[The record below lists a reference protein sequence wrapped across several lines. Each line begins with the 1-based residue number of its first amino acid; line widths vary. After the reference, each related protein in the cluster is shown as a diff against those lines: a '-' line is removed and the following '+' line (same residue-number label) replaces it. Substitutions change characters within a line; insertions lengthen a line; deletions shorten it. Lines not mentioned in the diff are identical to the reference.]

1 MDRNEIILESQKLDY
16 KFVNGIN
23 KMELFKG
30 IEKFDY
36 NNLSLKD
43 FELYKID
50 EITYEEEEKAPRRE
64 AFENV
69 VGTLRDSYANFLY
82 IILGDGEK
90 VSIYFGLA
98 KNSYIN
104 EENEILELNGMG
116 SLILKPSIEG
126 NFRGSK
132 IKRIN
137 KEEKEKILNDIRNVN
152 TNKYAYFEGIPGI
165 NETEDRNDFQGI
177 DRLIDVMIMGNKG
190 KFGLIIYANP
200 IQKEDISEIE
210 KDIYEYYNQYNILHK
225 SSFQLG
231 TNASTNS
238 SKTTGTTTGTN
249 KSNTKGTSKSE
260 TEGSSIT
267 TGTNKGETDSS
278 TVGENVNTGTTATK
292 GTTNGNTSSGNGGRN
307 SESTSESKG
316 TTTSRT
322 DGKSKSKTVGSS
334 TGESESKGTSY
345 SETTGSSESKT
356 TGSSTSE
363 STSLSEGEN
372 TGTSETHNI
381 EVIKKEIH
389 SWITYIDET
398 LLPMID
404 YGKSKGLFRVNTFIF
419 AENNGVLLKLGNT
432 LKSLASGKKGNKRPL
447 EYYRLDSEK
456 DQNLIDNLVN
466 FQINS
471 SKENVEKDS
480 FLTVNS
486 IENKDNFINDFYSV
500 KELSLIAGVPR
511 KEVNGLKVTKQ
522 VEFGLNTVSDEEIR
536 EMNKVK
542 ENYIALELGNLVQS
556 GNELENTKI
565 SINKKDLNKHIFV
578 AGVTGTGKTTTCQK
592 ILLES
597 EMPFLVIEPAKTEY
611 RIMRKNEK
619 TKDILIF
626 TLGQDRIAPFRLNP
640 FEFFEHESLTSRVD
654 MIKAAI
660 EASFDMEAA
669 IPQLIESAIYK
680 CYEDYGWE
688 VSINKNNKFE
698 NPFADGVYSFPTF
711 SDVMK
716 KVEIVC
722 EEQGFDD
729 RLKRDYLGSIRARLQ
744 SLTLGSKGLMLN
756 TPRSVDF
763 VDLLDK
769 KVVLEIEEVKNT
781 NEKSFVMGLIMINLR
796 EALRAKYI
804 KDKKFKHITLVEEA
818 HRLLSKYEA
827 GDPINKKQGVEI
839 FADMLAEVRKYGESL
854 IIADQIP
861 NKLTPEVLKNT
872 NTKIIHKLFAEDD
885 KESVGNTMVLE
896 KEQKGFLSNLQ
907 TGRAIVFSQGWS
919 KAVQVQIKL
928 LTDTTSEEE
937 IDENELIE
945 SNLEYYRKNYKKEI
959 FFGSS
964 LFDREPTKEELIEI
978 IEFNKIG
985 ILNSFIDMYE
995 YLMDRRCNG
1004 ETKKILL
1011 KKYKNYKYKY
1021 EKLSNFNITLL
1032 IKLLD
1037 KFYFTDSPF
1046 IAEEKEKYI
1055 TEVINL
1061 EIDEGI
1067 VKERWENINQNF
1079 KEKLGKRGE

>member
-16 KFVNGIN
+16 KLVNGIN

-30 IEKFDY
+30 IEKFND
-36 NNLSLKD
+36 NNLSLTD

-98 KNSYIN
+98 KNSYIS

-137 KEEKEKILNDIRNVN
+137 KEEKEKILNDIRNVD

-190 KFGLIIYANP
+190 KFGLIVYANP

-210 KDIYEYYNQYNILHK
+210 KDIYEYYNQYNILYK

-249 KSNTKGTSKSE
+249 KSDTKGTSKSE
-260 TEGSSIT
+260 TEGNSIT
-267 TGTNKGETDSS
+267 KGTNKGINKSEAEANNSS
-278 TVGENVNTGTTATK
+278 DAHSEDNSVCE
-292 GTTNGNTSSGNGGRN
+292 SDRN
-307 SESTSESKG
+307 NN
-316 TTTSRT
+316 
-322 DGKSKSKTVGSS
+322 SKTQRLGKTETYGKTKTKTVASN

-345 SETTGSSESKT
+345 SKTTGSSDSKT
-356 TGSSTSE
+356 TGNSTSE
-363 STSLSEGEN
+363 STSLSEGES

-456 DQNLIDNLVN
+456 DQNLINNLVN

-680 CYEDYGWE
+680 CYEDFGWE
-688 VSINKNNKFE
+688 VSTNKNNKFE

-896 KEQKGFLSNLQ
+896 KEQKGFLSNLK
-907 TGRAIVFSQGWS
+907 TGRAVVFSQGWS

-964 LFDREPTKEELIEI
+964 LFDRKPTKEELIEI

-1021 EKLSNFNITLL
+1021 ERLSNFNITLL

-1061 EIDEGI
+1061 EIDEEI
-1067 VKERWENINQNF
+1067 VKERWENMNQNF

>member
-16 KFVNGIN
+16 KLVNGIN

-30 IEKFDY
+30 IEKFND
-36 NNLSLKD
+36 NNLSLTD

-98 KNSYIN
+98 KNSYIS

-137 KEEKEKILNDIRNVN
+137 KEEKEKILNDIRNVD

-190 KFGLIIYANP
+190 KFGLIVYANP

-210 KDIYEYYNQYNILHK
+210 KDIYEYYNQYNILYK

-249 KSNTKGTSKSE
+249 KSDTKGTSKSE
-260 TEGSSIT
+260 TEGNSIT
-267 TGTNKGETDSS
+267 KGTNKGINKSEAEANNSS
-278 TVGENVNTGTTATK
+278 DAHSEDNSVCE
-292 GTTNGNTSSGNGGRN
+292 SDRN
-307 SESTSESKG
+307 NN
-316 TTTSRT
+316 
-322 DGKSKSKTVGSS
+322 SKTQRLGKTETYGKTKTKTVASN

-345 SETTGSSESKT
+345 SKTTGSSDSKT
-356 TGSSTSE
+356 TGNSTSE
-363 STSLSEGEN
+363 STSLSEGES

-456 DQNLIDNLVN
+456 DQNLINNLVN

-680 CYEDYGWE
+680 CYEDFGWE
-688 VSINKNNKFE
+688 VSTNKNNKFE

-896 KEQKGFLSNLQ
+896 KEQKGFLSNLK
-907 TGRAIVFSQGWS
+907 TGRAVVFSQGWS

-964 LFDREPTKEELIEI
+964 LFDRKPTKEELIEI

-1021 EKLSNFNITLL
+1021 ERLSNFNITLL

-1046 IAEEKEKYI
+1046 IPEEKEKFI

-1061 EIDEGI
+1061 EIDEEI
-1067 VKERWENINQNF
+1067 VKERWENMNQNF

>member
-16 KFVNGIN
+16 KLVNGIN

-30 IEKFDY
+30 IEKFND
-36 NNLSLKD
+36 NNLSLTD

-190 KFGLIIYANP
+190 KFGLIVYANP

-249 KSNTKGTSKSE
+249 KSDTKGTSKSE
-260 TEGSSIT
+260 TEGNSIT
-267 TGTNKGETDSS
+267 KGTNKGETDSS
-278 TVGENVNTGTTATK
+278 TVGENINTGTAATK
-292 GTTNGNTSSGNGGRN
+292 QTTNGNSSSGNGGRN
-307 SESTSESKG
+307 SESTSENKG

-456 DQNLIDNLVN
+456 NQNLIDNLVN

-542 ENYIALELGNLVQS
+542 ENYIPLELGNLVQS

-680 CYEDYGWE
+680 CYEDFGWE
-688 VSINKNNKFE
+688 VSTNKNNKFE

>member
-16 KFVNGIN
+16 KLVNGIN

-137 KEEKEKILNDIRNVN
+137 KEEKGKILNDIRNVN

-190 KFGLIIYANP
+190 KFGLVVYANP

-238 SKTTGTTTGTN
+238 SKTTGTTTGIN
-249 KSNTKGTSKSE
+249 KSDTKGTNKSE
-260 TEGSSIT
+260 TEGNSIT
-267 TGTNKGETDSS
+267 KGTNKGETDSS

-292 GTTNGNTSSGNGGRN
+292 GINNGNTSSGNGGRN

-345 SETTGSSESKT
+345 SETTGSSNSKT

-456 DQNLIDNLVN
+456 DQNLINNLVN

-471 SKENVEKDS
+471 SKENIEKDS

-680 CYEDYGWE
+680 CYEDFGWE
-688 VSINKNNKFE
+688 VSTNKNNKFE

-937 IDENELIE
+937 IDENELIK

-1032 IKLLD
+1032 IKLLE

>member
-16 KFVNGIN
+16 KLVNGIN

-30 IEKFDY
+30 IEKFNDS
-36 NNLSLKD
+36 NLSLTD

-137 KEEKEKILNDIRNVN
+137 KEEKEKILNDIRNVD

-190 KFGLIIYANP
+190 KFGLIVYANP

-238 SKTTGTTTGTN
+238 GKTTGTTTGTN
-249 KSNTKGTSKSE
+249 ESDTKGTNKSE

-267 TGTNKGETDSS
+267 KGTNKGETDSS

-292 GTTNGNTSSGNGGRN
+292 GTTNGNSSSGNGGRN
-307 SESTSESKG
+307 SESTSENKG

-345 SETTGSSESKT
+345 SKTTGSSESKT
-356 TGSSTSE
+356 TGSSKSE
-363 STSLSEGEN
+363 STSLSEGES
-372 TGTSETHNI
+372 TGTSETQNI

-447 EYYRLDSEK
+447 EYYRLNSEK
-456 DQNLIDNLVN
+456 DQNLINNLVN

-522 VEFGLNTVSDEEIR
+522 VEFGLNTVSDEEIM
-536 EMNKVK
+536 EINKVK
-542 ENYIALELGNLVQS
+542 ENYISLELGNLVQS

-680 CYEDYGWE
+680 CYEDFGWE
-688 VSINKNNKFE
+688 VSTNKNNKFE

-907 TGRAIVFSQGWS
+907 TGRAVVFSQGWS

-937 IDENELIE
+937 IDEDELIE

-1011 KKYKNYKYKY
+1011 KKYKNYKDKY

-1037 KFYFTDSPF
+1037 KFYFTNSPF

>member
-16 KFVNGIN
+16 KLVNGIN

-30 IEKFDY
+30 IEKFND
-36 NNLSLKD
+36 NNLSLTD

-137 KEEKEKILNDIRNVN
+137 KEEKEKILNDIRNIN

-190 KFGLIIYANP
+190 KFGLVVYANP

-249 KSNTKGTSKSE
+249 KSDTKGTSKSE
-260 TEGSSIT
+260 TEGNSIT
-267 TGTNKGETDSS
+267 KGTNKGTNKSEAEANNSSDAHSEDNSVCESDRNNNSKTKRLGKTETY
-278 TVGENVNTGTTATK
+278 GKTK
-292 GTTNGNTSSGNGGRN
+292 T
-307 SESTSESKG
+307 
-316 TTTSRT
+316 
-322 DGKSKSKTVGSS
+322 KTVGSN

-345 SETTGSSESKT
+345 SKTTGSSESKT

-542 ENYIALELGNLVQS
+542 ENYIPLELGNLVQS

-680 CYEDYGWE
+680 CYGDFGWE
-688 VSINKNNKFE
+688 VSTNKNNKFE

-1067 VKERWENINQNF
+1067 VKERWENMNQNF

>member
-16 KFVNGIN
+16 KLVNGIN

-30 IEKFDY
+30 IEKYND
-36 NNLSLKD
+36 NNLSLTD

-137 KEEKEKILNDIRNVN
+137 KEEKEKILNDIRNVD

-190 KFGLIIYANP
+190 KFGLIVYANP

-249 KSNTKGTSKSE
+249 KSDTKGISKSE
-260 TEGSSIT
+260 TEGNSIT
-267 TGTNKGETDSS
+267 KGTNKGTNKSEAEAKNSSDARSEDNSLSESDRNNNSKTKRIGKTETYGK
-278 TVGENVNTGTTATK
+278 TETKTTAS
-292 GTTNGNTSSGNGGRN
+292 NI
-307 SESTSESKG
+307 
-316 TTTSRT
+316 
-322 DGKSKSKTVGSS
+322 
-334 TGESESKGTSY
+334 GESESKGTSY

-363 STSLSEGEN
+363 STSLSEGKN

-447 EYYRLDSEK
+447 EYYRLNSEK
-456 DQNLIDNLVN
+456 DQNLINNLVN

-471 SKENVEKDS
+471 SKENVERDS

-542 ENYIALELGNLVQS
+542 ENYIPLELGNLVQS

-611 RIMRKNEK
+611 RIMKKNEK

-680 CYEDYGWE
+680 CYEDFGWE
-688 VSINKNNKFE
+688 VSTNKNNKFE

-1021 EKLSNFNITLL
+1021 ERLSNFNITLL

-1061 EIDEGI
+1061 EIDEEI

>member
-16 KFVNGIN
+16 KLVNGIN

-30 IEKFDY
+30 IEKYND
-36 NNLSLKD
+36 NNLSLTD

-137 KEEKEKILNDIRNVN
+137 KKEKEKILNDIRNVD

-190 KFGLIIYANP
+190 KFGLIVYANP

-249 KSNTKGTSKSE
+249 KSDTKGISKSE
-260 TEGSSIT
+260 TEGNSIT
-267 TGTNKGETDSS
+267 KGTNKGTNKSEAEAKNSSDARSEDNSLSESDRNNNSKTKRIGKTETYGK
-278 TVGENVNTGTTATK
+278 TETKTTAS
-292 GTTNGNTSSGNGGRN
+292 NI
-307 SESTSESKG
+307 
-316 TTTSRT
+316 
-322 DGKSKSKTVGSS
+322 
-334 TGESESKGTSY
+334 GESESKGTSY

-363 STSLSEGEN
+363 STSLSEGKN

-447 EYYRLDSEK
+447 EYYRLNSEK
-456 DQNLIDNLVN
+456 DQNLINNLVN

-471 SKENVEKDS
+471 SKENVERDS

-542 ENYIALELGNLVQS
+542 ENYIPLELGNLVQS

-611 RIMRKNEK
+611 RIMKKNEK

-680 CYEDYGWE
+680 CYEDFGWE
-688 VSINKNNKFE
+688 VSTNKNNKFE

-1021 EKLSNFNITLL
+1021 ERLSNFNITLL

-1061 EIDEGI
+1061 EIDEEI
-1067 VKERWENINQNF
+1067 VKERWENMNQNF

>member
-1 MDRNEIILESQKLDY
+1 M
-16 KFVNGIN
+16 
-23 KMELFKG
+23 
-30 IEKFDY
+30 
-36 NNLSLKD
+36 
-43 FELYKID
+43 
-50 EITYEEEEKAPRRE
+50 
-64 AFENV
+64 
-69 VGTLRDSYANFLY
+69 
-82 IILGDGEK
+82 
-90 VSIYFGLA
+90 
-98 KNSYIN
+98 
-104 EENEILELNGMG
+104 
-116 SLILKPSIEG
+116 
-126 NFRGSK
+126 
-132 IKRIN
+132 
-137 KEEKEKILNDIRNVN
+137 
-152 TNKYAYFEGIPGI
+152 
-165 NETEDRNDFQGI
+165 
-177 DRLIDVMIMGNKG
+177 
-190 KFGLIIYANP
+190 
-200 IQKEDISEIE
+200 
-210 KDIYEYYNQYNILHK
+210 
-225 SSFQLG
+225 
-231 TNASTNS
+231 ST
-238 SKTTGTTTGTN
+238 
-249 KSNTKGTSKSE
+249 
-260 TEGSSIT
+260 
-267 TGTNKGETDSS
+267 
-278 TVGENVNTGTTATK
+278 
-292 GTTNGNTSSGNGGRN
+292 
-307 SESTSESKG
+307 
-316 TTTSRT
+316 
-322 DGKSKSKTVGSS
+322 
-334 TGESESKGTSY
+334 
-345 SETTGSSESKT
+345 
-356 TGSSTSE
+356 
-363 STSLSEGEN
+363 
-372 TGTSETHNI
+372 
-381 EVIKKEIH
+381 
-389 SWITYIDET
+389 
-398 LLPMID
+398 
-404 YGKSKGLFRVNTFIF
+404 
-419 AENNGVLLKLGNT
+419 
-432 LKSLASGKKGNKRPL
+432 
-447 EYYRLDSEK
+447 
-456 DQNLIDNLVN
+456 
-466 FQINS
+466 
-471 SKENVEKDS
+471 
-480 FLTVNS
+480 
-486 IENKDNFINDFYSV
+486 
-500 KELSLIAGVPR
+500 
-511 KEVNGLKVTKQ
+511 
-522 VEFGLNTVSDEEIR
+522 
-536 EMNKVK
+536 
-542 ENYIALELGNLVQS
+542 
-556 GNELENTKI
+556 
-565 SINKKDLNKHIFV
+565 
-578 AGVTGTGKTTTCQK
+578 
-592 ILLES
+592 
-597 EMPFLVIEPAKTEY
+597 
-611 RIMRKNEK
+611 
-619 TKDILIF
+619 
-626 TLGQDRIAPFRLNP
+626 
-640 FEFFEHESLTSRVD
+640 
-654 MIKAAI
+654 
-660 EASFDMEAA
+660 
-669 IPQLIESAIYK
+669 
-680 CYEDYGWE
+680 
-688 VSINKNNKFE
+688 NKNNKFE

-1004 ETKKILL
+1004 EKKKILL

-1067 VKERWENINQNF
+1067 VKERWENMNQNF

>member
-190 KFGLIIYANP
+190 KFGLIVYANP

-238 SKTTGTTTGTN
+238 SKTTGTTIGTN
-249 KSNTKGTSKSE
+249 KSDTKGTSKSE
-260 TEGSSIT
+260 TEGNSIT
-267 TGTNKGETDSS
+267 KGTNKGTNKSEAEANNSSDAHSEDNSVCESDRNNNSKTQRLGKTETY
-278 TVGENVNTGTTATK
+278 GETK
-292 GTTNGNTSSGNGGRN
+292 T
-307 SESTSESKG
+307 
-316 TTTSRT
+316 
-322 DGKSKSKTVGSS
+322 KTVGSN

-345 SETTGSSESKT
+345 SKTTGSSDSKT
-356 TGSSTSE
+356 TGNSTSE
-363 STSLSEGEN
+363 STSLSEGES

-456 DQNLIDNLVN
+456 DQNLINNLVN

-556 GNELENTKI
+556 GNEL
-565 SINKKDLNKHIFV
+565 
-578 AGVTGTGKTTTCQK
+578 
-592 ILLES
+592 
-597 EMPFLVIEPAKTEY
+597 
-611 RIMRKNEK
+611 
-619 TKDILIF
+619 
-626 TLGQDRIAPFRLNP
+626 
-640 FEFFEHESLTSRVD
+640 
-654 MIKAAI
+654 
-660 EASFDMEAA
+660 
-669 IPQLIESAIYK
+669 
-680 CYEDYGWE
+680 
-688 VSINKNNKFE
+688 
-698 NPFADGVYSFPTF
+698 
-711 SDVMK
+711 
-716 KVEIVC
+716 
-722 EEQGFDD
+722 
-729 RLKRDYLGSIRARLQ
+729 
-744 SLTLGSKGLMLN
+744 
-756 TPRSVDF
+756 
-763 VDLLDK
+763 
-769 KVVLEIEEVKNT
+769 
-781 NEKSFVMGLIMINLR
+781 
-796 EALRAKYI
+796 
-804 KDKKFKHITLVEEA
+804 
-818 HRLLSKYEA
+818 
-827 GDPINKKQGVEI
+827 
-839 FADMLAEVRKYGESL
+839 
-854 IIADQIP
+854 
-861 NKLTPEVLKNT
+861 
-872 NTKIIHKLFAEDD
+872 
-885 KESVGNTMVLE
+885 
-896 KEQKGFLSNLQ
+896 
-907 TGRAIVFSQGWS
+907 
-919 KAVQVQIKL
+919 
-928 LTDTTSEEE
+928 
-937 IDENELIE
+937 
-945 SNLEYYRKNYKKEI
+945 
-959 FFGSS
+959 
-964 LFDREPTKEELIEI
+964 
-978 IEFNKIG
+978 
-985 ILNSFIDMYE
+985 
-995 YLMDRRCNG
+995 
-1004 ETKKILL
+1004 
-1011 KKYKNYKYKY
+1011 
-1021 EKLSNFNITLL
+1021 
-1032 IKLLD
+1032 
-1037 KFYFTDSPF
+1037 
-1046 IAEEKEKYI
+1046 
-1055 TEVINL
+1055 
-1061 EIDEGI
+1061 
-1067 VKERWENINQNF
+1067 
-1079 KEKLGKRGE
+1079 